1 MGHGDP
7 KCLLDPYRGQNE
19 IKKKFKRLTE
29 VTKTSESNP
38 FKSSKSLIWGLKDPK
53 KII

>member
-19 IKKKFKRLTE
+19 IKKKIQKADE
-29 VTKTSESNP
+29 
-38 FKSSKSLIWGLKDPK
+38 GH
-53 KII
+53 